1 MVGVSLPALM
11 MGYVHIYIYIS
22 HIFSEDT
29 TTHTTCE
36 FQQDLQL
43 ADLLVGNA
51 SWSLIS
57 AEPLLLPHRS
67 RTEVL
72 QVSSH
77 RWLAYGIGFP

>member
-1 MVGVSLPALM
+1 MLTSSLPALM
-11 MGYVHIYIYIS
+11 MGYVHIYIY

-43 ADLLVGNA
+43 ADLLVGKKHGI
-51 SWSLIS
+51 IS

-67 RTEVL
+67 PTHRSVAGIRRTGGW
-72 QVSSH
+72 H
-77 RWLAYGIGFP
+77 MA